1 MHTSQREIDTSLGF
15 MAGRYY
21 VLEKFDIKT
30 KESIKAIADDIKQ
43 VLLDSFHQL
52 EWLDEKTRRNAERK
66 LNKLTVKIGYSES
79 SPDVMSPV
87 SLSSY
92 YGAFIIKPDDYFSN
106 YVNGRISTV
115 SNAWRQVGKPIDKGV
130 WWMYP
135 HEVDAYSRSAFNE
148 IGIPAGILQGLYFE
162 ESRPEYLNYG
172 AIGSVLGHEMTH
184 GYDSRGRRYDADGKL
199 FQWWTEHTAKEY
211 EVKADCFVKQYN
223 NFTVTDEKGQ
233 PVNVNGKFTLAEN
246 LADNGGVKKAVE
258 AWKSRYLKDPS
269 SKQHNNMRLPGLNA
283 LSPEQ
288 LFFISFARTYCKN
301 ITPAQAKKKV
311 LTDNHAPYKWRI
323 NAPLQNSFEFAEA
336 FRCPAGS
343 PMNPVKK
350 CSLW

>member
-1 MHTSQREIDTSLGF
+1 

-21 VLEKFDIKT
+21 
-30 KESIKAIADDIKQ
+30 

-211 EVKADCFVKQYN
+211 EVKADCFQK
-223 NFTVTDEKGQ
+223 
-233 PVNVNGKFTLAEN
+233 N

-258 AWKSRYLKDPS
+258 AWKSRYLKDPNLLA
-269 SKQHNNMRLPGLNA
+269 H
-283 LSPEQ
+283 
-288 LFFISFARTYCKN
+288 T
-301 ITPAQAKKKV
+301 V